1 MFPRRLFTCLLP
13 LYKQHPSAGNLS
25 IILSLNFVTETRTQ
39 YSRPAQPNNLTVTSE
54 NRRKTAENHSTCLT
68 DLDTGKIVGKPSVTT
83 TNRNSEKSMEP
94 NQQLA
99 DELLAALQFDQLAE
113 LEMALQ
119 QENDNC
125 SQQQQQQ
132 QQPQQQQIQMV
143 TEEAVLP
150 PSPVAE
156 EIVDLSNAHADV
168 KPNLDELLWLTQTVG
183 VGLQNQA
190 SFNSVGSA
198 DLQALLGPC
207 PPATQPQHPEQP
219 QPQRVNISFLTFNC
233 FPSSKSIKKH
243 GSPFTMIVRVVLYG
257 IVS

>member
-1 MFPRRLFTCLLP
+1 M
-13 LYKQHPSAGNLS
+13 
-25 IILSLNFVTETRTQ
+25 
-39 YSRPAQPNNLTVTSE
+39 QPNNLTVTYE
-54 NRRKTAENHSTCLT
+54 NRQKAAENDIITN
-68 DLDTGKIVGKPSVTT
+68 LDTGKPSVTT
-83 TNRNSEKSMEP
+83 TNRNSEKSKSMEP

-99 DELLAALQFDQLAE
+99 DELLAVLQYDHLAD

-119 QENDNC
+119 QENGNC

-132 QQPQQQQIQMV
+132 PQQPPQQQQIQMV

-190 SFNSVGSA
+190 SFNSVESG

-207 PPATQPQHPEQP
+207 PPATQPQQPEQP
-219 QPQRVNISFLTFNC
+219 QPQRVNISFLTFNV

-243 GSPFTMIVRVVLYG
+243 GSPYYYVRTCGATPIMASICFNFYANQYFYSNLDL
-257 IVS
+257 I